1 MMTRFLRILTCSTV
15 LIFGV
20 AMLPAEPIWADE
32 STAELDGP
40 IFYPPPPDVP
50 RLQFLA
56 GYSSALDVAS
66 EKGLKSF
73 LFGEEDIG
81 KDFIEK
87 PFGVAIHE
95 GAIHVVDSRGFGWGV
110 FDLANG
116 DAYFVQ
122 PSGRG
127 ALRKPINIT
136 IDSDGTKYVTDTD
149 RLQIVVFDANDKY
162 VAAFGEGE
170 QFKPADVAIAG
181 DRLYVTDPMNQKVHV
196 LNKRSGDSL
205 FSFGNPGS
213 DPGEFMHPTG
223 ITIASDGSVLV
234 VDTSNFRIQRFNA
247 EGEFEH
253 EFGGQGTAPGRLGRP
268 KGIAIDKED
277 QIYVV
282 DAAFQN
288 IQVME
293 RKTGGAL
300 GFFGNAGKGPDSI
313 GLPTVVKVDYDN
325 VKYFEHLA
333 APGFIVEYLVLI
345 VGQYTE
351 NSVVVLGYGSFDE

>member
-1 MMTRFLRILTCSTV
+1 
-15 LIFGV
+15 
-20 AMLPAEPIWADE
+20 
-32 STAELDGP
+32 
-40 IFYPPPPDVP
+40 
-50 RLQFLA
+50 
-56 GYSSALDVAS
+56 
-66 EKGLKSF
+66 
-73 LFGEEDIG
+73 
-81 KDFIEK
+81 
-87 PFGVAIHE
+87 
-95 GAIHVVDSRGFGWGV
+95 
-110 FDLANG
+110 
-116 DAYFVQ
+116 
-122 PSGRG
+122 
-127 ALRKPINIT
+127 
-136 IDSDGTKYVTDTD
+136 
-149 RLQIVVFDANDKY
+149 
-162 VAAFGEGE
+162 
-170 QFKPADVAIAG
+170 
-181 DRLYVTDPMNQKVHV
+181 
-196 LNKRSGDSL
+196 
-205 FSFGNPGS
+205 
-213 DPGEFMHPTG
+213 MHPTG